1 MSREDSRPMPVIEIP
16 EGSTGAVLEYTFV
29 TNGAAD
35 DLSSATGSLYF
46 HASDVEGVAVA
57 TNKVANWVTDGSDGK
72 ISTDMNPAIV
82 DNGPRDLYC
91 EFEVQ
96 DYNSGN
102 LISYTF
108 ILRILKRAKVV

>member
-16 EGSTGAVLEYTFV
+16 EGSTAAVLEYIFT
-29 TNGAAD
+29 TDGAAD
-35 DLSSATGSLYF
+35 DLSSATGNLYF
-46 HASDVEGVAVA
+46 HASTRDGVSV
-57 TNKVANWVTDGSDGK
+57 VTDQTAGWTAGGSDGS
-72 ISTDMNPAIV
+72 IETNMNTTIM

-96 DYNSGN
+96 GYNSGN

-108 ILRILKRAKVV
+108 ILRITKRAKV